1 MPASAC
7 GEVEGKRS
15 ADGLKLC
22 VRHAL
27 GVYDIIKY
35 SASTQAC

>member
-7 GEVEGKRS
+7 AKVERKHS
-15 ADGLKLC
+15 ADFLELC
-22 VRHAL
+22 VSHAS
-27 GVYDIIKY
+27 GACDIIKY

>member
-15 ADGLKLC
+15 ADFVEVC
-22 VRHAL
+22 VSHAS
-27 GVYDIIKY
+27 GACDIIKY